1 MPPGADPAAPLG
13 PTFAAALPDGS
24 IVRAGTT
31 TRAAGD
37 LQIDGPAD
45 VLAARRR
52 AVVDRPWA
60 WLRQVHGADV
70 VTVTDADVADG
81 LAGVAGTSAD
91 ALVTTSAAVVLA
103 VHTADCAPL
112 VLWSPEGVVA
122 AVHAG
127 WRGIEA
133 GVVPAT
139 VDAMRAVGAST
150 VAGWLG
156 PCIHV
161 ECYEFGA
168 DDLDSLVERLGPR
181 VAGRTADGRAALDV
195 PAAVVAAATLA
206 GVERLDG
213 GEGCTGC
220 DADTWWSHRVRGDVG
235 RQATVVWREAP
246 A

>member
-1 MPPGADPAAPLG
+1 MRAGADPAAPLG
-13 PTFAAALPDGS
+13 PTFAAALPGGS

-60 WLRQVHGADV
+60 WLRQAHGADV
-70 VTVTDADVADG
+70 VTVTDGDVADG
-81 LAGVAGTSAD
+81 LARVVGAEAD

-103 VHTADCAPL
+103 VQTADCAPL
-112 VLWSPEGVVA
+112 ALWSPEGVVA

-133 GVVPAT
+133 GVVGAA
-139 VDAMRAVGAST
+139 VDAMRAAGASS

-156 PCIHV
+156 PCIHA

-168 DDLDSLVERLGPR
+168 DDLARLVDGLGPT
-181 VAGRTADGRAALDV
+181 VAGRTAAGRPALDL
-195 PAAVVAAATLA
+195 PAAVVVAATRA

-213 GEGCTGC
+213 DGGCTAC
-220 DADTWWSHRVRGDVG
+220 DADRWWSHRARGDAA
-235 RQATVVWREAP
+235 RQATVVWREVP
-246 A
+246 G